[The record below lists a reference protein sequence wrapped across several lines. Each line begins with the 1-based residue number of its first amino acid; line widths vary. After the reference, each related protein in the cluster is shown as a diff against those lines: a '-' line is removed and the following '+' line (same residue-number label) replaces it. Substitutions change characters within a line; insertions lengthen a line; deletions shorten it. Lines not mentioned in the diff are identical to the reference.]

1 MSIEQPNHDKCGQS
15 KMSKIYVFFGH
26 CYIDETLQS
35 KLLLEVVIFL
45 NKSFDKM
52 E

>member
-1 MSIEQPNHDKCGQS
+1 MSIEQPNHNKCGKS
-15 KMSKIYVFFGH
+15 KMSKINGFFGH

-35 KLLLEVVIFL
+35 KLLLEVVIFF
-45 NKSFDKM
+45 NKSFDEM